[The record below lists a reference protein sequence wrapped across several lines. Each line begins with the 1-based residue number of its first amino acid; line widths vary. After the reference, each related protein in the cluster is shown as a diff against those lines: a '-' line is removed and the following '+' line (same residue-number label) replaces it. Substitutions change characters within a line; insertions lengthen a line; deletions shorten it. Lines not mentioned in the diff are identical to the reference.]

1 MASIPSIVT
10 TAGVFGTLLLTSYLK
25 NQGEMSIKGIDTK
38 TFTPQ
43 VCPHSEII
51 ASSRDCF
58 LGVPDP
64 MD

>member
-38 TFTPQ
+38 TFAPQ
-43 VCPHSEII
+43 VCSPSEII
-51 ASSRDCF
+51 EGLRDSI
-58 LGVPDP
+58 LGIPDP